1 MLPRHSRKASKR
13 HESTLAI
20 WIDLSAAF
28 DITDQS
34 CAIKQM
40 IKIGVPNNIVRRL
53 HGFINNRNI
62 QVFYKSKR
70 SRKRKTRLVLPKAPS
85 PPLRPSKSRSTQQS
99 NFSKNPR
106 YHRNMFGD
114 DFLVYTTA

>member
-1 MLPRHSRKASKR
+1 MFSFDQVAFRSNRGTTAQVAYVAQAFKEGFKR

-20 WIDLSAAF
+20 SIDLSAAF

-40 IKIGVPNNIVRRL
+40 IKIGIPNNIVRRL

-70 SRKRKTRLVLPKAPS
+70 SRK
-85 PPLRPSKSRSTQQS
+85 
-99 NFSKNPR
+99 
-106 YHRNMFGD
+106 
-114 DFLVYTTA
+114 